1 MSNEIITETTRYK
14 TPAKS
19 EVALSEALISVEN
32 HPSYPG
38 YHKVLIPDLAKANLQ
53 RRELNAVRV
62 NAVAANF
69 IALAGTEMGLDLRP
83 SQKYVID
90 NMVFFTNSSRTKD
103 GWAGFLAK
111 TNKSISE
118 EKLEQRAEQISAS
131 APEQKSLKQKLL
143 RQ

>member
-1 MSNEIITETTRYK
+1 MPVEVTEEIRKYK
-14 TPAKS
+14 KPIES
-19 EVALSEALISVEN
+19 DYSLSEELISVDE
-32 HPSYPG
+32 HPSFPG
-38 YHKVLIPDLAKANLQ
+38 YQRVMFTDLAKANLQ

-69 IALAGTEMGLDLRP
+69 IALIGTELNLDLRP
-83 SQKYVID
+83 SQKYNID

-118 EKLEQRAEQISAS
+118 EKLEQRAEAISAS
-131 APEQKSLKQKLL
+131 APEEKSLKQKLL

>member
-1 MSNEIITETTRYK
+1 MPEEVVEEIRKFKRPIESDY
-14 TPAKS
+14 S
-19 EVALSEALISVEN
+19 LSEELISVDD

-38 YHKVLIPDLAKANLQ
+38 YFRVMIPDLAKANLQ
-53 RRELNAVRV
+53 RRELNATRM

-69 IALAGTEMGLDLRP
+69 LALAGTEMNLDLRP

-118 EKLEQRAEQISAS
+118 ESLMQRAETIAS
-131 APEQKSLKQKLL
+131 QSPEQKTLKQKLL
-143 RQ
+143 KQ